1 MPTHQRHAGHNPRI
15 AVTRTVP
22 GQLDIPGAQIDILS
36 EDLPK
41 RDALL
46 KFVPGAAIL
55 VSMYT
60 ERVDK
65 ELLEAAGDQLRGVCN
80 FAVGVNN
87 IDLEACA
94 RRGVIV
100 TNTPDAVT
108 EGTADMAWLLTLAVA
123 RKLIEADRYARSAAY
138 PHQGPLGMADFMG
151 LDLTGRTVLI
161 IGAGRIGFATAMRA
175 KAWGMKILYVA
186 RTKHWNFDLAPLA
199 AERVGL
205 DEGLALAD
213 VVSIHTPLTPDT
225 THLLDERR
233 LGLLKPTA
241 IVVNTSRGPVIDEHA
256 LAEALHAGQLWGAG
270 LDVFEREPEIHPDLL
285 TAPNTVLTPH
295 IGSAEARFRLMMTA
309 MVAENARAILNDTCP
324 PNQVTA

>member
-1 MPTHQRHAGHNPRI
+1 MPITPRI
-15 AVTRTVP
+15 AVTRTIP
-22 GQLDIPGAQIDILS
+22 GQLEIPGANIDTLS
-36 EDLPK
+36 DDLPK

-46 KFVPGAAIL
+46 AFVPGAHII

-60 ERVDK
+60 ERIDD
-65 ELLEAAGDQLRGVCN
+65 ELLDAAGHQLRGVCN

-123 RKLIEADRYARSAAY
+123 RKLIEADQYARTSAY
-138 PHQGPLGMADFMG
+138 PHRGPLGMADFMG
-151 LDLTGRTVLI
+151 LDLTGRTLLI
-161 IGAGRIGFATAMRA
+161 IGAGRIGFAAAMRA
-175 KAWGMKILYVA
+175 RAWGMKILYVA
-186 RTKHWNFDLAPLA
+186 RTRHWNFELAPLA
-199 AERVGL
+199 GERVDL
-205 DEGLALAD
+205 DDGLALAD
-213 VVSIHTPLTPDT
+213 VVSIHTPLTPET
-225 THLLDERR
+225 THLLNERR

-241 IVVNTSRGPVIDEHA
+241 IIVNTSRGPVIDEQA
-256 LAEALHAGQLWGAG
+256 LAEALHAGKLWGAG

-295 IGSAEARFRLMMTA
+295 IGSAEERFRLMMTT
-309 MVAENARAILNDTCP
+309 MVADNAKAILKGSTP
-324 PNQVTA
+324 PNPVSI